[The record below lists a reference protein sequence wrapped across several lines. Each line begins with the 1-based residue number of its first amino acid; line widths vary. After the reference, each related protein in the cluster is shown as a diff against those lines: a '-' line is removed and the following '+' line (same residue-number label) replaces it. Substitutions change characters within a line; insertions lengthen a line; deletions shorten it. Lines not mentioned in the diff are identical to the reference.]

1 MIPGSGRSPGE
12 GNGNLF
18 HILAWRISWTEDPG
32 RLSSPWG
39 PPAEQLAHSLSLK
52 ERKKIKHEFKFF
64 VHITRR
70 IKKKKKKPWVAGCK
84 EKMDLRHVNF
94 EMAIGHMEV
103 EFRIEALH
111 WKVIRL

>member
-1 MIPGSGRSPGE
+1 MGDPGLIPGSGRSPGE

-70 IKKKKKKPWVAGCK
+70 IKKKKKKNLG
-84 EKMDLRHVNF
+84 
-94 EMAIGHMEV
+94 
-103 EFRIEALH
+103 
-111 WKVIRL
+111 RLGVKRRWT